1 MFGLNGNA
9 LIDDTLLF
17 YLDQNKTVLFLC
29 VLFSMPVC
37 KWVNT
42 LIESN
47 PLSSKIRGY
56 VYPAAMLVLM
66 FVSISFMIKSSY
78 NPFIYF
84 NF

>member
-1 MFGLNGNA
+1 
-9 LIDDTLLF
+9 
-17 YLDQNKTVLFLC
+17 
-29 VLFSMPVC
+29 MPVC